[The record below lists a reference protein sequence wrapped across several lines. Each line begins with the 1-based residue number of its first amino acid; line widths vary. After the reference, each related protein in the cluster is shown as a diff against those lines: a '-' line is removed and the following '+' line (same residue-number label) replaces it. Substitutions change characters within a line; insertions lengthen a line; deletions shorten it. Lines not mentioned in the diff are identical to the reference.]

1 MDADGKRNAE
11 SFLLLY
17 QTDFRHLVSREMIKG
32 EKIMHKGGRGKQ
44 VIALAVFIAAIFS
57 VTPAYSNLTSTFD
70 SDAEGWTV
78 TGGATG
84 FTYQSAGGNPG
95 GYIKASDD
103 TNAGWYF
110 IAPSSWAS
118 NWSGYIGGSLQ
129 FDLLRTVDTGAMTV
143 NNVRIY
149 SVSNFV
155 AWDVSINPPLGDWTH
170 YAVNITSA
178 NFDRIVG
185 TGATFEGIMSNVTA
199 LYIQGEFAGA
209 GITGLDN
216 VQINAVPIPA
226 AVWLLGSGLVGL
238 VAIRRRMKK

>member
-1 MDADGKRNAE
+1 MN
-11 SFLLLY
+11 
-17 QTDFRHLVSREMIKG
+17 
-32 EKIMHKGGRGKQ
+32 KGGRGKQ
-44 VIALAVFIAAIFS
+44 VIVLAVFIAAVFS
-57 VTPAYSNLTSTFD
+57 VTPAYSNLTSTFN

-84 FTYQSAGGNPG
+84 FTYQSAGGNPD
-95 GYIKASDD
+95 GYIKASDMS
-103 TNAGWYF
+103 NGGWFF
-110 IAPSSWAS
+110 IAPSSWAG

-129 FDLLRTVDTGAMTV
+129 FDLLRTVATGAMTV

-149 SVSNFV
+149 SVGNFV

-170 YAVNITSA
+170 YAVDITSS
-178 NFDRIVG
+178 NFDRISGISG
-185 TGATFEGIMSNVTA
+185 TTFEGIMSNVTA
-199 LYIQGEFAGA
+199 LYIQGEFPDD